1 MWVIA
6 RVTAMRL
13 SRQRCTGR
21 WCGLYT
27 VARGNEEAM
36 KTCTGTGARRCHIC
50 TGTGPTP
57 ATSAPGTGIGESC
70 ARACILHAALCVLCV
85 LTVLMRHRSLARQ
98 HATGPCRGRI
108 APPGCLVVCCTP
120 DACCGSAWLCTPKRH
135 GVHVMKSMLLV
146 ACCSLVYPDKYG
158 VNVMKSIG
166 MTYNSRAGILAR
178 CRGHDVAPRWPER

>member
-36 KTCTGTGARRCHIC
+36 KTCSGTGL
-50 TGTGPTP
+50 T

-70 ARACILHAALCVLCV
+70 ARACILHAAFCVLCV
-85 LTVLMRHRSLARQ
+85 LTVIMRRRSLARTARDRALPRAGLR
-98 HATGPCRGRI
+98 HL
-108 APPGCLVVCCTP
+108 PGCVLYARWPVVVQLGC
-120 DACCGSAWLCTPKRH
+120 SPKRY
-135 GVHVMKSMLLV
+135 GAHVLKSMLLV

-178 CRGHDVAPRWPER
+178 CRGHDVAP